1 MNKKKEVIDDY
12 RKKMQTLNDQVIRTR
27 AHFLNL
33 IKKESV
39 GHLIRHGHNE
49 FEALELLEKLND
61 FSIDCHKCGSPLR
74 CTKC

>member
-1 MNKKKEVIDDY
+1 MHKAKEVINDY

-27 AHFLNL
+27 AHYLKL

-39 GHLIRHGHNE
+39 GHLIRQGHSE

-61 FSIDCHKCGSPLR
+61 FSITCHKFGSLL
-74 CTKC
+74 KCMSC